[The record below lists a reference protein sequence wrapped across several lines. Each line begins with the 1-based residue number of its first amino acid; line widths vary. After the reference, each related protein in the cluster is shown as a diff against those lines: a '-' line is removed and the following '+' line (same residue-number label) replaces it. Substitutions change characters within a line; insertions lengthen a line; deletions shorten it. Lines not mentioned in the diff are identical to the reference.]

1 MKSRHW
7 MCGVGLV
14 LLVLSFLV
22 WVGASQAEAQVLRMK
37 LAHFADEGHPGH
49 LAAKMFAENVSK
61 RTNGQI
67 KIDIFPNN
75 VLGSPPEQAEQVK
88 MGTTDMGLPTQ
99 GQFDKWIKAMG
110 VVMLPFAYDD
120 YDHVHRTV
128 DGPAFQWFRQL
139 AEKEGFILLSNWEYG
154 FRNLTNNK
162 RPVNTPE
169 DVKGLKV
176 RVPPEIQIGAAFEA
190 MGAVTTVIAFP
201 ELYMALAQGVADGQ
215 DNPISVI
222 YFMKFY
228 EVQKHLAVTR
238 HIYNNM
244 IHTISAKTWAKLT
257 PEQKTIF
264 QEESKRAG
272 AFMRQQIMSQEED
285 LIAKMQQAGT
295 QVTRPNLA
303 LFRAAMKPAYD
314 KISKYAGEENTKKYL
329 EFVEAARK
337 K

>member
-1 MKSRHW
+1 MKTGMRIAVV
-7 MCGVGLV
+7 VGLA
-14 LLVLSFLV
+14 LALGL
-22 WVGASQAEAQVLRMK
+22 WAGGAQAQMTMK
-37 LAHFADEGHPGH
+37 FAHFADEGHPGH
-49 LAAKMFAENVSK
+49 LAAKQFSAAVEQ

-67 KIDIFPNN
+67 KIQIFPNN
-75 VLGSPPEQAEQVK
+75 ALGAPPEQAEQVK
-88 MGTTDMGLPTQ
+88 MGVTDMGLPTQ
-99 GQFDKWIKAMG
+99 GQFDKWIKAFG

-120 YDHVHRTV
+120 WDHVHRTL
-128 DGPAFQWFRQL
+128 DGPCFDWFKQL

-162 RPVNTPE
+162 RPINTPD
-169 DVKGLKV
+169 DVKGLKI
-176 RVPPEIQIGAAFEA
+176 RVPPEMQMTAAFQA
-190 MGAVTTVIAFP
+190 MGAVTATIAFP
-201 ELYMALAQGVADGQ
+201 EVYMALAQGVADGQ
-215 DNPISVI
+215 ENPISVI

-257 PEQKTIF
+257 PEQKAIF
-264 QEESKRAG
+264 QEESKKAG
-272 AFMRQQIMSQEED
+272 AWMRQQVVAQEED
-285 LIAKMQQAGT
+285 LIKKMQAAGT

-314 KISKYAGEENTKKYL
+314 KISAYAGQENAKKFL
-329 EFVEAARK
+329 EYVEAARK

>member
-1 MKSRHW
+1 MNSRVRNCMVVVALLFTAVW
-7 MCGVGLV
+7 LV
-14 LLVLSFLV
+14 A
-22 WVGASQAEAQVLRMK
+22 GPAEAQTVVRMK
-37 LAHFADEGHPGH
+37 LAHFADEGHPAH
-49 LAAKMFAENVSK
+49 LAAKMFAENVDK

-67 KIDIFPNN
+67 KVDIFPNN
-75 VLGSPPEQAEQVK
+75 TLGSPPEQAEQVR
-88 MGTTDMGLPTQ
+88 MGVTDMGLPTQ
-99 GQFDKWIKAMG
+99 GQLDKWLKPLG

-120 YDHVHRTV
+120 YAHVHRVV
-128 DGPAFQWFRQL
+128 DGPAFQWFSQL

-162 RPVNTPE
+162 RAINAPE

-176 RVPPEIQIGAAFEA
+176 RVPPEMQIGAAFDA

-264 QEESKRAG
+264 QEESKKAG
-272 AFMRQQIMSQEED
+272 AFMRKSIEDQEED
-285 LIAKMQQAGT
+285 LIKKMQQAGT

-303 LFRAAMKPAYD
+303 PFRTAMKPAYE
-314 KISKYAGEENTKKYL
+314 KIGKYAGEDNVKKYL